1 MELND
6 FFEEFRQEIDE
17 RHILSGNTLREEFFN
32 SVTEIL
38 FEADEIIGEPVY
50 TYFESSLSK
59 NQHCQID
66 GYSWNEVDGVLSLYV
81 LSYAFES
88 KEITLLDK
96 ATANKQFNLAKNFFV
111 KANEISEEAENS
123 NEGYDLA
130 YNIVHAFE
138 QEDNEF
144 YNMTEVKIVILTT
157 KSRVASLDILE
168 SEVLSSFPKI
178 KVSYQIYD
186 INLLYQ
192 INISKSGKSDLVIDF
207 PRPIS
212 TIQANKTEEYTSYLC
227 SISGYD
233 LAELYN
239 RYGSR
244 LIEGN
249 IRSFLQTC
257 GKVNKG
263 IRATILKEPEK
274 FFAYN
279 NGITATCSA
288 IKIQD
293 NQIFEIINLQ
303 IVNGGQT
310 TASLANVLQNDGAD
324 SQLKMVF
331 VPMKLN
337 LVSDVEVANN
347 LIPNISRYA
356 NSQNKVSDIDLA
368 SNHPYHR
375 RMEDLSR
382 KIRTPLLNGFN
393 YGTYW
398 YYERANG
405 QYAQETYKMS
415 KSIKKNFE
423 KQHPK
428 NQMFKKSDLAKYHN
442 IFEKN
447 PHIASKGGAAAFRK
461 FSEWILKTWD
471 NDNSIIDKVY
481 FKEQVANIII
491 FQEVDYI
498 VKNAPWYNSYKANIN
513 AYSISYLYWWV
524 NKKRKQIDFQK
535 IWNEQKISSELREIF
550 EVITKFV
557 NDYLT
562 SEDRPVANVTE
573 WAKREKC
580 WISLINIQNIISED
594 FDFGR
599 SMIKKE
605 KRKPLKVNLSVGAMN
620 IFYKIYGSEELYH
633 KFHEEVQRSSNFS
646 ADDLLLI
653 DRIYNSEEIGKELTY
668 EENQSFEKVLI
679 KYAESNPIFKILLS
693 RRI

>member
-6 FFEEFRQEIDE
+6 FFEYFWREIDE
-17 RHILSGNTLREEFFN
+17 NRRISGKPIREEFF
-32 SVTEIL
+32 STVTERL
-38 FEADEIIGEPVY
+38 SEADEIIGEPIY
-50 TYFESSLSK
+50 TYFESPLSK

-66 GYSWNEVDGVLSLYV
+66 GYSWNEVDGILSLYI
-81 LSYAFES
+81 SHYSFES
-88 KEITLLDK
+88 TEITTLEK
-96 ATANKQFNLAKNFFV
+96 NTANKQFNLVRNFFV
-111 KANEISEEAENS
+111 KANEISEEGEDS

-130 YNIVHAFE
+130 YNVCHAFE
-138 QEDNEF
+138 QEGNEF
-144 YNMTEVKIVILTT
+144 YNMIEVKFVILTDKT
-157 KSRVASLDILE
+157 RVASLDILE
-168 SEVLSSFPKI
+168 TEVLPGFPQIKI
-178 KVSYQIYD
+178 SYQIYD
-186 INLLYQ
+186 INLFYQ

-207 PRPIS
+207 SHPMNA
-212 TIQANKTEEYTSYLC
+212 IQANTTEEYVSYLC
-227 SISGYD
+227 SIRGYD
-233 LAELYN
+233 LADLYN
-239 RYGSR
+239 QYGSR

-249 IRSFLQTC
+249 IRSFLQTR

-263 IRATILKEPEK
+263 IRATILKEPRS

-293 NQIFEIINLQ
+293 NQIFEITNLQ

-310 TASLANVLQNDGAD
+310 TASLANVLQNDKAET
-324 SQLKMVF
+324 QLKMVF

-337 LVSDVEVANN
+337 LVPDVEVANN

-393 YGTYW
+393 YGIYW

-423 KQHPK
+423 RQHPK
-428 NQMFKKSDLAKYHN
+428 SHMFKKSDLAKYHN

-471 NDNSIIDKVY
+471 NDNSLIDEAY
-481 FKEQVANIII
+481 FKEQIANIII
-491 FQEVDYI
+491 FQEVDNI
-498 VKNAPWYNSYKANIN
+498 VRNAPWYNSYKANIN

-535 IWNEQKISSELREIF
+535 IWNEQKISLELREIF
-550 EVITKFV
+550 EVVTKFV

-580 WISLINIQNIISED
+580 WLSLIDGKNIISDD

-605 KRKPLKVNLSVGAMN
+605 RRKPLKVSLNMGAMN
-620 IFYKIYGSEELYH
+620 VFYRIYGSEELYY
-633 KFHEEVQRSSNFS
+633 KFHEEVQNSSHFS
-646 ADDLLLI
+646 ADNLLLI
-653 DRIYNSEEIGKELTY
+653 DRIYNSQEIGKELTY
-668 EENQSFEKVLI
+668 EENQEFEKILI
-679 KYAESNPIFKILLS
+679 KYAESNPIFKILLN
-693 RRI
+693 RKI

>member
-1 MELND
+1 MELN
-6 FFEEFRQEIDE
+6 EFYEKFWQEIDE
-17 RHILSGNTLREEFFN
+17 KHRLSGNTLREEFFN
-32 SVTEIL
+32 TVTEKL
-38 FEADEIIGEPVY
+38 SEADEIIDEPVY

-59 NQHCQID
+59 NQRCQID
-66 GYSWNEVDGVLSLYV
+66 GYSWNEVDGVLSLYIS
-81 LSYAFES
+81 LYTFES
-88 KEITLLDK
+88 EGVALLDK
-96 ATANKQFNLAKNFFV
+96 TTANRNFNLAKNFLM

-130 YNIVHAFE
+130 YSIVHAFE

-144 YNMTEVKIVILTT
+144 YDMNEVKIVILTD
-157 KSRVASLDILE
+157 KSRASSLDILE
-168 SEVLSSFPKI
+168 TEVLSNSPKI
-178 KVSYQIYD
+178 KITYQIYD
-186 INLLYQ
+186 INILYQ
-192 INISKSGKSDLVIDF
+192 INASKNGKSELVIDF
-207 PRPIS
+207 TCPVS
-212 TIQANKTEEYTSYLC
+212 AIQANKTEEYTSYLC
-227 SISGYD
+227 SISGYE
-233 LAELYN
+233 LAVLYN
-239 RYGSR
+239 QYGSR

-249 IRSFLQTC
+249 IRSFLQIR

-263 IRATILKEPEK
+263 IRATILKEPGK

-288 IKIQD
+288 IEMRD
-293 NQIFEIINLQ
+293 NQISKIINLQ

-310 TASLANVLQNDGAD
+310 TASLANVLQNDKAEL
-324 SQLKMVF
+324 QLKMVF

-337 LVSDVEVANN
+337 LVPDVEVANN

-428 NQMFKKSDLAKYHN
+428 SQMFKKSDLAKYHN

-447 PHIASKGGAAAFRK
+447 PHIASKGGAGAFRK

-471 NDNSIIDKVY
+471 NDNSLIDEIY

-491 FQEVDYI
+491 FQEVDRI

-524 NKKRKQIDFQK
+524 NKQRKQVDFQK
-535 IWNEQKISSELREIF
+535 IWNDQKISSELREFF
-550 EVITKFV
+550 EIITEFV

-562 SEDRPVANVTE
+562 SENRPVANVTE

-580 WISLINIQNIISED
+580 WIGLINIRNIIPED

-599 SMIKKE
+599 SIIKKE

-633 KFHEEVQRSSNFS
+633 KFHEEVQTSSNYS
-646 ADDLLLI
+646 VDDLLLI
-653 DRIYNSEEIGKELTY
+653 DRIYNLEEMGRELTY
-668 EENQSFEKVLI
+668 DENQSFEKILR
-679 KYAESNPIFKILLS
+679 KYAKTRPLFQILLS

>member
-1 MELND
+1 MELN
-6 FFEEFRQEIDE
+6 EFYEGFWQEIDE
-17 RHILSGNTLREEFFN
+17 KHRLSGNTLREEFFN
-32 SVTEIL
+32 TFTEKL
-38 FEADEIIGEPVY
+38 SEANEIIDEPVY
-50 TYFESSLSK
+50 TYFESPLSK
-59 NQHCQID
+59 NQRCQID
-66 GYSWNEVDGVLSLYV
+66 GYSWNEVDGVLSLYIS
-81 LSYAFES
+81 SYTFGSERVV
-88 KEITLLDK
+88 LLDK
-96 ATANKQFNLAKNFFV
+96 TAANRNFNLAKNFLI
-111 KANEISEEAENS
+111 KANEISEEAESS

-130 YNIVHAFE
+130 YSIDHAFE

-144 YNMTEVKIVILTT
+144 YPMSEVKIVILTD
-157 KSRVASLDILE
+157 KSRASSLDILE
-168 SEVLSSFPKI
+168 AEILSKSPKI
-178 KVSYQIYD
+178 KITYQIYD

-192 INISKSGKSDLVIDF
+192 LNISKSGKAELVINF
-207 PRPIS
+207 THPIS
-212 TIQANKTEEYTSYLC
+212 AIQANKTEEYTSYLC
-227 SISGYD
+227 SISGYE

-239 RYGSR
+239 QYGSR

-249 IRSFLQTC
+249 IRSFLQTR

-263 IRATILKEPEK
+263 IRATILKEAGK

-288 IKIQD
+288 IQMRD
-293 NQIFEIINLQ
+293 NQIFEITNLQ

-310 TASLANVLQNDGAD
+310 TASLANVLQNDKAET
-324 SQLKMVF
+324 QLKMVF

-337 LVSDVEVANN
+337 LVPDVEVANT
-347 LIPNISRYA
+347 LIPSISRYA

-398 YYERANG
+398 YYERASG

-428 NQMFKKSDLAKYHN
+428 TQMFKKSDLAKYHN

-447 PHIASKGGAAAFRK
+447 PHIASKGGAGAFRK

-471 NDNSIIDKVY
+471 KDNSLIDEIY

-491 FQEVDYI
+491 FQEVDRI
-498 VKNAPWYNSYKANIN
+498 VKSALWYNSYKANIN

-524 NKKRKQIDFQK
+524 NKQRKQIDFQK
-535 IWNEQKISSELREIF
+535 IWNDQKISSELREIF
-550 EVITKFV
+550 EIITEFV
-557 NDYLT
+557 NNYLT

-580 WISLINIQNIISED
+580 WIGLINIKNIISED

-620 IFYKIYGSEELYH
+620 VFYKIYGNEEFYY
-633 KFHEEVQRSSNFS
+633 KFHDEVQNSSNFS

-653 DRIYNSEEIGKELTY
+653 DRIYNSEEIGRELTY
-668 EENQSFEKVLI
+668 EENHSFEKLLI

>member
-1 MELND
+1 MELN
-6 FFEEFRQEIDE
+6 EFYEGFWQEIDE
-17 RHILSGNTLREEFFN
+17 KHRLSGNTLREEFFN
-32 SVTEIL
+32 TVTGKL
-38 FEADEIIGEPVY
+38 SEADEIIDEPVY

-59 NQHCQID
+59 NQRCQID
-66 GYSWNEVDGVLSLYV
+66 GYSWNEVDGILSLYIS
-81 LSYAFES
+81 SYAFER
-88 KEITLLDK
+88 EGVALLDK
-96 ATANKQFNLAKNFFV
+96 TTANRNFNLVKNFLMKV
-111 KANEISEEAENS
+111 NEISEEAESS

-130 YNIVHAFE
+130 YSIFHAFE

-144 YNMTEVKIVILTT
+144 YPMNEVRIVILTD
-157 KSRVASLDILE
+157 KARAPSLDILE
-168 SEVLSSFPKI
+168 AEILSNSPKMKI
-178 KVSYQIYD
+178 TYQIYD
-186 INLLYQ
+186 INILYQ
-192 INISKSGKSDLVIDF
+192 LNISKSGKSELVINF
-207 PRPIS
+207 THPIS
-212 TIQANKTEEYTSYLC
+212 AIQANTTEEYTSYLC
-227 SISGYD
+227 SVSGYE

-239 RYGSR
+239 QYGSR

-249 IRSFLQTC
+249 IRSFLQTR

-263 IRATILKEPEK
+263 IRATILKEPGK

-279 NGITATCSA
+279 NGITATCNA
-288 IKIQD
+288 IQMK
-293 NQIFEIINLQ
+293 NNLIFEITNLQ

-310 TASLANVLQNDGAD
+310 TASLANVLQNDKAET
-324 SQLKMVF
+324 QLKMVY

-337 LVSDVEVANN
+337 LVPDVEVANN

-428 NQMFKKSDLAKYHN
+428 SQMFKKSDLAKYHN

-447 PHIASKGGAAAFRK
+447 PHIASKGGVGAFRK
-461 FSEWILKTWD
+461 FSEWILKAWEKD
-471 NDNSIIDKVY
+471 NFLIDEIY

-491 FQEVDYI
+491 FQEVDRI

-524 NKKRKQIDFQK
+524 SKQRKQINLQK
-535 IWNEQKISSELREIF
+535 IWNDQKITSELREIF
-550 EVITKFV
+550 EIITKFV

-562 SEDRPVANVTE
+562 SESRPVANVTE

-580 WISLINIQNIISED
+580 WIGLINIRNIIPED
-594 FDFGR
+594 FDFGV

-620 IFYKIYGSEELYH
+620 LFYKIYSSEELYR
-633 KFHEEVQRSSNFS
+633 KFHEEVQTSSSFS
-646 ADDLLLI
+646 VDDLLLI
-653 DRIYNSEEIGKELTY
+653 DGIYNSEEIGRELTY
-668 EENQSFEKVLI
+668 EENQCFEKVLR
-679 KYAESNPIFKILLS
+679 KYAETNPIFKILLS